1 MTRRMDEK
9 KQKIEV
15 INIIFPVNL
24 FVDYPPIIVADTKTC
39 EQAPENSI
47 ESEVVKVGDQ
57 YLELVAEPKNA
68 NNAIEL
74 DFSGNEPVPRKFSA
88 KVSDVLLDPSSVCV
102 LSWADQQRLF
112 MCKVRAEADGIPF
125 SPKAFRRL
133 ENEISSS
140 YPLRDYVDQMEGSNF
155 NVACRHCER
164 VLHNHSVRYEVL

>member
-1 MTRRMDEK
+1 MEND
-9 KQKIEV
+9 
-15 INIIFPVNL
+15 L
-24 FVDYPPIIVADTKTC
+24 FVDCPPIIVADTKTC
-39 EQAPENSI
+39 EQAPENFI
-47 ESEVVKVGDQ
+47 ESEVV
-57 YLELVAEPKNA
+57 KNA

-74 DFSGNEPVPRKFSA
+74 DFSGNEPVPSKFSA

-125 SPKAFRRL
+125 SPKAFRRF